1 MASSSR
7 SSSCVRRVVFPC
19 FSALSRRK
27 YASFSVAR
35 ISPLAVIG
43 WSVMAF
49 VATGRRAEFGKCFRK
64 SAGHADTPAY
74 WFCHW

>member
-43 WSVMAF
+43 CSVMAF
-49 VATGRRAEFGKCFRK
+49 MATGRRAEL
-64 SAGHADTPAY
+64 
-74 WFCHW
+74 

>member
-43 WSVMAF
+43 WSVMACA
-49 VATGRRAEFGKCFRK
+49 ATGRRAKFGKCFRE
-64 SAGHADTPAY
+64 SAGRADTPVY
-74 WFCHW
+74 FGHW